1 MSIFFKKQ
9 QDTIANA
16 IKKNDK
22 KVFTDISRE
31 LKAIDTK
38 IRKID
43 SPGI

>member
-9 QDTIANA
+9 QDTIAYA

-22 KVFTDISRE
+22 KVFTDITKE
-31 LKAIDTK
+31 LKAIDSK

-43 SPGI
+43 TPGI